1 MATAKVKN
9 PRKTFLYS
17 ITFAK
22 HPVNSYLCQKATLP
36 DIEIEEVSHGDVNR
50 DVKTAGRVK
59 SGDLVIEKLL
69 TTSGSDTWAHD
80 WLMACQDHLAGG
92 GLVPS
97 EYWETMTVN
106 ELAEDGK
113 SVLNS
118 WLLDEVWPKKING
131 IEFDRTASENSIEHI
146 EFSVGTCD
154 KI

>member
-1 MATAKVKN
+1 MRTLHHVVITPDRVVVDEEQIVVDRLAALDREREQSMA
-9 PRKTFLYS
+9 
-17 ITFAK
+17 
-22 HPVNSYLCQKATLP
+22 
-36 DIEIEEVSHGDVNR
+36 DIADVINR

-59 SGDLVIEKLL
+59 IGDLIVEKLL

-118 WLLDEVWPKKING
+118 WLLDEVWPKKIDG